1 MHARE
6 GPPSNPPT
14 VAAAMASSEALEIL
28 YDEAR
33 RDPLLTS
40 AEVATLFRVSPKTVT
55 RWARVGKLAAV
66 RTMGGHRR
74 YRLSDVQRSLAE
86 ATDVAATNER

>member
-1 MHARE
+1 
-6 GPPSNPPT
+6 
-14 VAAAMASSEALEIL
+14 VDAAMASPEALEIL

-40 AEVATLFRVSPKTVT
+40 AEVAMLFRVSPKTVT
-55 RWARVGKLAAV
+55 RWARVGKLAAM

-74 YRLSDVQRSLAE
+74 YRLSDVQRSLAQT
-86 ATDVAATNER
+86 TDGASTK